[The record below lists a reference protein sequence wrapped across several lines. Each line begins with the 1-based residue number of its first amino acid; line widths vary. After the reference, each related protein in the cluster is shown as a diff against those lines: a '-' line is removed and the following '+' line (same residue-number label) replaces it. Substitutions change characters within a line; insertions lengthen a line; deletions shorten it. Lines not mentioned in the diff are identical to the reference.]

1 MLSIDTQFAG
11 FVAIRIHHFF
21 IALAFTL
28 RRPLSAFSLSIAAGQ
43 TDATFLGT
51 SGDQVAITADAVS
64 RADSGAGESAKSI
77 VSAFRPFLRVGIES
91 G

>member
-21 IALAFTL
+21 ITLAFTL
-28 RRPLSAFSLSIAAGQ
+28 RRPLSAFSLTIAARQ

-51 SGDQVAITADAVS
+51 SGNQVKITADAVS
-64 RADSGAGESAKSI
+64 RTDSGAGESAKSVI
-77 VSAFRPFLRVGIES
+77 SAFRPFLRVGIES